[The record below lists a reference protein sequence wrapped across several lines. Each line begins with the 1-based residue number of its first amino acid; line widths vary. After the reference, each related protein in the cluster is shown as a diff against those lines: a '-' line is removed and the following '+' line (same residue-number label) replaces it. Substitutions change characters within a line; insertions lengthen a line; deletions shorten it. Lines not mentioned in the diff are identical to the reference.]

1 MMSQRKA
8 SNQRPSKQSLKR
20 RLDSPN
26 NALPFMG
33 SRTLRYQGGAM
44 RTTIMQEAWK
54 DADIDTEDSKDAAQI
69 YFPDEEILLID
80 LS

>member
-1 MMSQRKA
+1 
-8 SNQRPSKQSLKR
+8 
-20 RLDSPN
+20 
-26 NALPFMG
+26 MG

-54 DADIDTEDSKDAAQI
+54 DAEIDTEDSEDAAQI

>member
-1 MMSQRKA
+1 MSQRKGT
-8 SNQRPSKQSLKR
+8 SQRPSKQSLKR
-20 RLDSPN
+20 RLDSPSGS
-26 NALPFMG
+26 LPYMG

-54 DADIDTEDSKDAAQI
+54 DAEIDTEDSEDAAQI